1 MKMKYIILAL
11 FIMLPSFAYSQFG
24 KNKVQ
29 YQQFKWK
36 YISSKNFDVYYNE
49 GSKYLA
55 DFTAIEA
62 ERALTNI
69 YRILHK
75 GIDKRISIIVYNTKN
90 EFQQNN
96 VIGQYLS
103 EGILGVTE
111 MMKNRVVLPFM
122 GDYNQYKH
130 VVHHELVH
138 AYLNQILYGGNF
150 QSAVSVSNQIEFPL
164 WMNEGLAEYI
174 STGGMTVENDM
185 FIRDLAISE
194 NLKGLE
200 YLRGYLAYRGGQTFY
215 WYIADKYGEEKIF
228 DLINKIAS
236 RYPLDKAFL
245 DCFGKDFKDFSEQWA
260 KDIKKYYWPD
270 VEKFKQP
277 DDFAQRITNHKK
289 ENTFYNSSPT
299 ISPNGDKM
307 AYISDA
313 DGLFGIY
320 IRDLESKAKPQKI
333 ISSYRSQDFEELNLI
348 TPGISWSPDGKKLA
362 VSAKAGGEDAI
373 YIYDLKSDDYEKILL
388 GLKSISSV
396 AWSPDGENLCFVASS
411 IEKSDLYLYNFK
423 TKKTQK
429 ITDDVY
435 TESAPNWS
443 PDSKKVYFISNRGND
458 LIYNNKINIWKEN
471 NSTSDIYSIDLGS
484 KEIKRLT
491 FDPEFE
497 KSSIAVTADS
507 SHLLFVSD
515 RNGIGNIYS
524 IDLRT
529 GKEKIHTNSL
539 TGLQQLSIS
548 KDGSKL
554 VFSSMNEGGI
564 DAFMIKFPL
573 EKTVAGDTI
582 PITKYRDSQSKK
594 NNTKLLD
601 STEIAKA
608 KNFKA
613 DDISYGEFKVDFSR
627 QKFVEKNPD
636 VNKSYDVQSTD
647 NSDEVTEFVER
658 NYKVKFTLDGVVGN
672 PGFSTYYG
680 WGGNAAAFFS
690 DVMGDHEIFV
700 SAYLL
705 TDLKNSNIIVNYNYL
720 PDVIDYSVTAFHTAN
735 YWYLNG
741 YYYRFRNWGLTLN
754 SSYAF
759 DRFNRLDFSI
769 NWYNAYKENVETSLD
784 PTISRMLIVPE
795 IKYTHDDV
803 LWGWFA
809 PAQGSRYYLEAKAAP
824 KISTGGQN
832 FMTVNADYRRY
843 ITIFDYITF
852 ALRGRAGISFGAN
865 PRKYFLG
872 GTDNWFNYQYSGDYI
887 PLEQPEDYIFMQ
899 YETPLRGWALNSASG
914 SKMFL
919 GNFEM
924 RFPLFQALVA
934 GPVPILL
941 QGVMGSFWYDIG
953 GAWNGDFKDFKPTQF
968 IDGNKTPKDLLTSAG
983 IGVRSYLLGMPFKL
997 DIAWS
1002 NNITGWSKPWYLVS
1016 LGYDF

>member
-1 MKMKYIILAL
+1 MKMKYIIIAL
-11 FIMLPSFAYSQFG
+11 FMILPSFAYAQFG

-29 YQQFKWK
+29 YQTFNWK
-36 YISSKNFDVYYNE
+36 YVSTKNFDVYYDE

-62 ERALTNI
+62 ERAMGNI
-69 YRILHK
+69 IKILHR

-96 VIGQYLS
+96 IISQYMS

-111 MMKNRVVLPFM
+111 LMKNRVVLPFM
-122 GDYNQYKH
+122 GDYNQYQH
-130 VVHHELVH
+130 VIHHELVH
-138 AYLNQILYGGNF
+138 AYLNQILYGGSF

-200 YLRGYLAYRGGQTFY
+200 SLRGYLAYRGGQTFY
-215 WYIADKYGEEKIF
+215 WYVADKYGEEKIS
-228 DLINKIAS
+228 DLINKIA
-236 RYPLDKAFL
+236 RHYTLNQAFI
-245 DCFGKDFKDFSEQWA
+245 DCFGKDLKEFSEQWA

-277 DDFAQRITNHKK
+277 DDFSQRITNHKK

-313 DGLFGIY
+313 DGLYGIY
-320 IRDLESKAKPQKI
+320 IRDLDSKSKPKKI
-333 ISSYRSQDFEELNLI
+333 ISSYRTQDFEELNLL
-348 TPGISWSPDGKKLA
+348 TPGISWSPDGKMLA
-362 VSAKAGGEDAI
+362 VSAKAGREDAI
-373 YIYDLKSDDYEKILL
+373 YLYDLKKDDYEKILL

-396 AWSPDGENLCFVASS
+396 AWSPDGENLCFVASK
-411 IEKSDLYLYNFK
+411 IDKSDLYLYNFK
-423 TKKTQK
+423 SKKMSK
-429 ITDDVY
+429 ITDDYY
-435 TESAPNWS
+435 TEISPSWS
-443 PDSKKVYFISNRGND
+443 PDSKKIYFVSNRGYD
-458 LIYNNKINIWKEN
+458 LAYNSKISIWKHDLSN
-471 NSTSDIYSIDLGS
+471 SDIYSIELS
-484 KEIKRLT
+484 NFEIKRIT
-491 FDPEFE
+491 FEPEYE

-515 RNGIGNIYS
+515 KNGIGNIFS

-539 TGLQQLSIS
+539 TGLQQLSIN

-573 EKTVAGDTI
+573 EKTISGDSL
-582 PITKYRDSQSKK
+582 PLTKFRESMHKNSSKS
-594 NNTKLLD
+594 TVD
-601 STEIAKA
+601 STELSKS
-608 KNFKA
+608 KSFKP
-613 DDISYGEFKVDFSR
+613 DDVSYGDFKIDLSR
-627 QKFVEKNPD
+627 QKFVQKNPD
-636 VNKSYDVQSTD
+636 VTNQQDIQIDKIDD
-647 NSDEVTEFVER
+647 NTSLVER
-658 NYKVKFTLDGVVGN
+658 NYKVKFSLDGVIGN

-680 WGGNAAAFFS
+680 WGGNAAAMFS
-690 DVMGDHEIFV
+690 DIMGDHEIYIE
-700 SAYLL
+700 AYLL
-705 TDLKNSNIIVNYNYL
+705 TDLNNSNIVVTYNYL
-720 PDVIDYSVTAFHTAN
+720 PEIIDYSVTAFHTAN
-735 YWYLNG
+735 YWLSNG
-741 YYYRFRNWGLTLN
+741 FYYRFRNWGLTLN

-759 DRFNRLDFSI
+759 DRFNRIDLSL
-769 NWYNAYKENVETSLD
+769 NWYNASKENVD
-784 PTISRMLIVPE
+784 VTIEPAVSRMLVVPE
-795 IKYTHDDV
+795 LKFTHDDV
-803 LWGWFA
+803 LWGWYA
-809 PAQGSRYYLEAKAAP
+809 PVEGSRYYLEAKASP
-824 KISTGGQN
+824 KISSGGQN
-832 FMTVNADYRRY
+832 FMTVNSDYRKY

-852 ALRGRAGISFGAN
+852 ALRGKAGISFGAN

-887 PLEQPEDYIFMQ
+887 PLDQPEDYIFMQ
-899 YETPLRGWALNSASG
+899 YETPLRGWALNSTSG

-953 GAWNGDFKDFKPTQF
+953 GAWNGDFKDFKPTQY
-968 IDGNKTPKDLLTSAG
+968 INGNKAPKDMLTSTG
-983 IGVRSYLLGMPFKL
+983 IGVRSYLLGLPFKL

-1002 NNITGWSKPWYLVS
+1002 NNISGWSKPWYLIS